1 MNNMHM
7 SLETVQVNLGTHGPF
22 RVTEAECAGQGIIR
36 HEAGEMSRK
45 QIKGREM
52 SKTLYFMCS

>member
-1 MNNMHM
+1 M
-7 SLETVQVNLGTHGPF
+7 SLETVQVNLGTHRPF
-22 RVTEAECAGQGIIR
+22 RVTETVCAGQGIIR

-52 SKTLYFMCS
+52 SKTLYFVCS